1 MAPAGA
7 TFITPPDLVK
17 MTMESEKVLSF

>member
-7 TFITPPDLVK
+7 SFITPPDLVK
-17 MTMESEKVLSF
+17 LTMESEKVLSF

>member
-7 TFITPPDLVK
+7 TFITPVDLVK
-17 MTMESEKVLSF
+17 LTMDSEKVLSF

>member
-7 TFITPPDLVK
+7 SFITPPDLVK